1 MRPRLKPLDQQVIV
15 ITGAS
20 SGIGLA
26 TAKKAAKAGAAVV
39 LAARNEDALRAICAE
54 INAAGG
60 RAHAVGADVG
70 DAQDVEKIARAAI
83 ARFGG
88 FDTWVNDAG
97 VGLYA
102 ELTETPLEDHAQLF
116 RTNYFGVVN
125 GSIEAAK
132 HLADKPGGGAV
143 INVGSV
149 LSDIGAPILGAY
161 AASKHAVKGFT
172 ESLRME
178 LQRHNS
184 PVSVTLI
191 KPSGINSPFSDHA
204 RNYMDKPARVPPP
217 VYAPEVVAD
226 AILYAAQRPVRTLT
240 VGAGGRQ
247 MTLTAALAPHF
258 ADRLFGATFPPLS
271 KRKGE
276 KPASDN
282 LYGPA
287 EDGRVS
293 TPHFRGRKF
302 SVYTEARKRPG
313 LTIGLGAFA
322 LGLAAAWLGRKQ
334 LGAAARPL
342 LARTVRPL
350 AVRAVRRRP
359 MAAARYALR
368 HPRQTL
374 QVARALR

>member
-1 MRPRLKPLDQQVIV
+1 MRARLKPLDQQVVV

-26 TAKKAAKAGAAVV
+26 TARKAARAGAAVV
-39 LAARNEDALRAICAE
+39 LAARNEEALRSVCAE

-60 RAHAVGADVG
+60 RAHPVTADVG
-70 DAQDVEKIARAAI
+70 DAQEVEKIARAAI

-88 FDTWVNDAG
+88 FDTWINGAG
-97 VGLYA
+97 VGIYG
-102 ELTETPLEDHAQLF
+102 ELTETPIEDHAQLF

-125 GSIEAAK
+125 GSVEAAK

-149 LSDIGAPILGAY
+149 LSDFGAPILGAY

-178 LQRHNS
+178 LQRHKA

-191 KPSGINSPFSDHA
+191 KPSGVNSPFADHA
-204 RNYMDKPARVPPP
+204 RNFMDKAARMPPP

-226 AILYAAQRPVRTLT
+226 AILYAAQRPVRTMT

-247 MTLTAALAPHF
+247 MTLTAAFAPHL
-258 ADRLFGATFPPLS
+258 ADRLFAATFPPLS
-271 KRKGE
+271 RRRGR
-276 KPASDN
+276 KPASDS
-282 LYGPA
+282 LYAAG
-287 EDGRVS
+287 EDGRVA

-302 SVYTEARKRPG
+302 SVYTAARKRPV
-313 LTIGLGAFA
+313 LAIALGAFA
-322 LGLAAAWLGRKQ
+322 LGAVAAWLGRKP

-350 AVRAVRRRP
+350 AVQAVRRRP
-359 MAAARYALR
+359 IAAARYALR
-368 HPRQTL
+368 HPRQTVQL
-374 QVARALR
+374 ARALR